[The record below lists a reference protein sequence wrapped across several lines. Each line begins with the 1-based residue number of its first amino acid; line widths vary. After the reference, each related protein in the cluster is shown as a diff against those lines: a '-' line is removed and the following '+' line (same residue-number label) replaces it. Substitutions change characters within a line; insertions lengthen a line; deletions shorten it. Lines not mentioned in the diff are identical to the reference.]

1 MADTISVRIGDQ
13 EALEIE
19 NLSKLEKRSK
29 SSILREVLESGIK
42 QKKLELAIDKF
53 SKNEAT
59 ITKAAEIADLP
70 LSTFMDLLSQ
80 RKISFHYTVKD
91 LEDDFEGLI

>member
-59 ITKAAEIADLP
+59 ITKAAKGIYKNPISALP
-70 LSTFMDLLSQ
+70 NP
-80 RKISFHYTVKD
+80 
-91 LEDDFEGLI
+91 LINREL